1 MSKRFTHSIAPAI
14 CFGILAMQPAT
25 AKAMTSKRI
34 DEEKNPSAK
43 TRSSSSL
50 NNHAIK
56 IYPDAISRAMHVV
69 AKGNEGK
76 QIDFFIFDLQGE
88 LMKHYKLDEG
98 DHKKIT
104 GLRRGK
110 YIYHVFCGDE
120 ETATGKLDI
129 R

>member
-1 MSKRFTHSIAPAI
+1 MTKKFTQSIVPVVCFSILSMHPAAAKTGTKRNN
-14 CFGILAMQPAT
+14 
-25 AKAMTSKRI
+25 
-34 DEEKNPSAK
+34 EEKNPSVK

-69 AKGNEGK
+69 AKENEGK
-76 QIDFFIFDLQGE
+76 QIDFFIFDLQAE
-88 LMKHYKLDEG
+88 LMKHYKLDDG

>member
-1 MSKRFTHSIAPAI
+1 MTKKFTQSIVPVVCFSILSMHPAAAKTGTKRNN
-14 CFGILAMQPAT
+14 
-25 AKAMTSKRI
+25 
-34 DEEKNPSAK
+34 EEKNPSVK

-69 AKGNEGK
+69 AKENEGK

-88 LMKHYKLDEG
+88 LMRHYKLDDG

>member
-1 MSKRFTHSIAPAI
+1 MSKKFTHSIAPLV
-14 CFGILAMQPAT
+14 CLGIMATQPCA
-25 AKAMTSKRI
+25 AKAMLSKRLN
-34 DEEKNPSAK
+34 EEKNPTAK

-56 IYPDAISRAMHVV
+56 IYPDAISRAIHVV
-69 AKGNEGK
+69 AKENEGK
-76 QIDFFIFDLQGE
+76 KIDFFIFDLQGE

-98 DHKKIT
+98 DHEKIT

-120 ETATGKLDI
+120 ETANGKLDI